1 MMQTRFQSGLRPLL
15 LSAAILFLAGLACGA
30 GAQNKS
36 PLTYTLVAKP
46 GDLTLDQMPGPGP
59 AKKYSETFTFTIANT
74 SDTDYEGTAPT
85 CQLFDV
91 EVFQTG
97 SSGDKSVWKLS
108 RGMMYC
114 QKVTEVL
121 IPAGLSWQ
129 KSADWNFGAMDLTD
143 GKYKAVATFIPAN
156 TTTETSFEIKTVH

>member
-1 MMQTRFQSGLRPLL
+1 MMQTRFQLGLRPLL
-15 LSAAILFLAGLACGA
+15 LSAAILVLAGLACDA

-46 GDLTLDQMPGPGP
+46 GDLTVDQTPGPVP
-59 AKKYSETFTFTIANT
+59 AKKYSENFTFTVANT

-91 EVFQTG
+91 EVFQLG
-97 SSGDKSVWKLS
+97 ASGDKSVWKWS
-108 RGMMYC
+108 QGMMYC
-114 QKVTEVL
+114 EKVTQVL

-129 KSADWNFGAMDLTD
+129 QSATWNFGAMDVTD
-143 GKYKAVATFIPAN
+143 GKYKAVATFIPSN
-156 TTTETSFEIKTVH
+156 TTTEMLFEIKTVH